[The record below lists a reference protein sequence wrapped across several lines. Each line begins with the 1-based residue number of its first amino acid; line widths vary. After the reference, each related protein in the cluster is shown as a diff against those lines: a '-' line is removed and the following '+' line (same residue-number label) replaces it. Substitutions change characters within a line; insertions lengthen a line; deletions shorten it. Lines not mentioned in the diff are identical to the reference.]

1 MRLLW
6 LQSLGLEN
14 PPGRCYAQVNLV
26 SIFFQFDLVWRTVW
40 SEKPINRPQ
49 KSCYGLSMVTIKTLV
64 FFWSLQLVWT
74 HILLRTHLRTVLLA
88 AGSQLQE
95 QVLRMTLVKPTVLVT
110 VTFLAD
116 STIKE
121 WESES
126 VKPWHSGIPP
136 HSKNLPTCM
145 ATSFY
150 SEVNSGL
157 FSSLA
162 FDMQEKLMYSATT
175 HSIFQT
181 ILEMPSMGF
190 MTDFLKIRETSTRVH
205 LGIWW
210 GL

>member
-1 MRLLW
+1 MLC
-6 LQSLGLEN
+6 SSK
-14 PPGRCYAQVNLV
+14 PGFY
-26 SIFFQFDLVWRTVW
+26 FFQFDLVWRTVW

-49 KSCYGLSMVTIKTLV
+49 KSSYGLSVVTIKTLV
-64 FFWSLQLVWT
+64 FVWSLQRGWT
-74 HILLRTHLRTVLLA
+74 HILLRTLLRIVLLA

-95 QVLRMTLVKPTVLVT
+95 QVLRMTLVKSAVLVT
-110 VTFLAD
+110 VTFLPD

-126 VKPWHSGIPP
+126 VKPQHSGIPP

-145 ATSFY
+145 ATSVY

-157 FSSLA
+157 FSKLA

-175 HSIFQT
+175 HSKFQT

-190 MTDFLKIRETSTRVH
+190 MTDFLKIWEINTRVH